1 MHEALAARLRGGEER
16 IAVTGAT
23 GWLGRS
29 TLDLLRDALGPE
41 AFERRVS
48 AYASRAR
55 MVDGTAVQALTALAQ
70 ADPAPDVIAHYA
82 FVTREH
88 ADKRGWESY
97 VAANVDI
104 SLTVLRAL
112 ARGGVR
118 GFFYTS
124 SGAVYDAAGALET
137 DLRANPYGALKHL
150 DELAFA
156 QACRAAGTGCAIARV
171 FNVSGPHMAKPRLFA
186 LGDLVLCALAGEP
199 LVVKARHPVR
209 RSFVAAADVAALGL
223 SLALAGE
230 DAVFDTVGDR
240 VVELGELAELVRA
253 ELAGT
258 LPVHRDYDPSGPA
271 HEYVG
276 RAAEMAGLARRH
288 GVELASLEQ
297 QIRDTAAG
305 LNSVQP

>member
-1 MHEALAARLRGGEER
+1 MHEALARRLRDGEER

-23 GWLGRS
+23 GWLGRV
-29 TLDLLRDALGPE
+29 TLDLLRDALGPA
-41 AFERRVS
+41 AFGQRVS

-55 MVDGTAVQALTALAQ
+55 AVDGIEVRALAELAQ
-70 ADPAPDVIAHYA
+70 ADPGPDVILHFA

-88 ADKRGWESY
+88 AGERGLDAY
-97 VAANVDI
+97 VAANMAI
-104 SLTVLRAL
+104 SLEVLRAL
-112 ARGGVR
+112 ERGGVG

-124 SGAVYDAAGALET
+124 SGAVYDAGRLET

-156 QACRAAGTGCAIARV
+156 QACRAASSGCAIARV
-171 FNVSGPHMAKPRLFA
+171 FNISGPHMAKPRLFA

-230 DAVFDTVGDR
+230 DALFDTAGER
-240 VVELGELAELVRA
+240 VVELGELADLVRDEIA
-253 ELAGT
+253 AT

-276 RAAEMAGLARRH
+276 RAGEMAGLARRH
-288 GVELASLEQ
+288 GLPLAPLEQ